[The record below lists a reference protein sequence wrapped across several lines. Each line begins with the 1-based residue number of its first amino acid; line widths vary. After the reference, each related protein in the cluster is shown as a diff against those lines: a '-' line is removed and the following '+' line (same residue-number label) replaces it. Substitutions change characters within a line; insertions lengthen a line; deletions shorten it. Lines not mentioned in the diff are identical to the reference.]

1 MTPDQTTTTVLLAGA
16 TGLVGRECLDL
27 LLKEKTISHV
37 TAIVRRPVP
46 DRTDGERLS
55 IRTVDFERLENH
67 TGLFAVNQII
77 CTLGTTIRQAGSQ
90 QAFRRV
96 DFDYPMNIARLGL
109 AHGASH
115 FLLVSAMGASTS
127 SRVFYSRVKGEL
139 EEAVASLGYYHLT
152 IVRPSLLLGERSE
165 FRFGEEVAKRFAF
178 LLPRSYRP
186 ISARIVAAAL
196 VWAARSDQRGT
207 HIIEN
212 CSLHRPA
219 EE

>member
-55 IRTVDFERLENH
+55 IRTVDFERLEDH
-67 TGLFAVNQII
+67 AGLFAVNQII

-115 FLLVSAMGASTS
+115 FLLVSAMGANTS
-127 SRVFYSRVKGEL
+127 SRVFYNRVKGEL
-139 EEAVASLGYYHLT
+139 EEAVGSLGYYHLT
-152 IVRPSLLLGERSE
+152 IVRPSLLLGERAE

-196 VWAARSDQRGT
+196 VRTARSDQRGT

-212 CSLHRPA
+212 RTLHRPA
-219 EE
+219 AE